1 MSKFKFGKP
10 CENQEGMPEGYT
22 ALENIQRVSPKL
34 FLLPGFNTEEVAKNY
49 CEELN
54 KKHNSSFY
62 RILANVKQVIN
73 EYVIQIPEDAIQ
85 FLSEEEKQKLIDP
98 MPNLAP
104 CEHIPMLY
112 RHIDKQ
118 FIEEFCDS
126 GKLMLTTYNRCKKLE
141 GPIRRDAEEGKTTL
155 ETKEEGLTFQIDCGF
170 GGNCIMLCLSLS
182 KEYTSSKGEKSEC
195 CIEIQNVYD
204 FTNLITDQLL
214 QNGFKVKSVLKGPC
228 CYNDRNIQRQIN
240 TTAIKKME
248 EQMSKEKTIDFDS
261 IFDIA
266 RAVGQNDVYF
276 SKPVEKSVENEYRI
290 VWILDEEPKE
300 ENYFVEIPA
309 AIPFCRRVNS

>member
-1 MSKFKFGKP
+1 MSKFTYGKP
-10 CENQEGMPEGYT
+10 CENQDGMPEGYT
-22 ALENIQRVSPKL
+22 ALESIERIPQRI
-34 FLLPGFNTEEVAKNY
+34 FLLPGFNDCKLVEERSREISGKNTTSFPIIPFKISITEFA
-49 CEELN
+49 
-54 KKHNSSFY
+54 
-62 RILANVKQVIN
+62 
-73 EYVIQIPEDAIQ
+73 IQLPEDAIQ
-85 FLSEEEKQKLIDP
+85 FLTEEEKQKLIDP
-98 MPNLAP
+98 MPNLEP

-118 FIEEFCDS
+118 FIEEFFKY
-126 GKLMLTTYNRCKKLE
+126 GKLKLTTYKRCKNIE
-141 GPIRRDAEEGKTTL
+141 DTIRRDADEGKTTL
-155 ETKEEGLTFQIDCGF
+155 ETKEEGNTIQIGY
-170 GGNCIMLCLSLS
+170 GVVGCIMLCLSLS

-204 FTNLITDQLL
+204 FTYLITDQLL
-214 QNGFKVKSVLKGPC
+214 QNGIKVKSVLKGPC

-248 EQMSKEKTIDFDS
+248 EQMSKGTSSDFNLLFDTAGAID
-261 IFDIA
+261 
-266 RAVGQNDVYF
+266 QNDAYF

-309 AIPFCRRVNS
+309 AIPFCRSVNS

>member
-1 MSKFKFGKP
+1 
-10 CENQEGMPEGYT
+10 
-22 ALENIQRVSPKL
+22 
-34 FLLPGFNTEEVAKNY
+34 
-49 CEELN
+49 
-54 KKHNSSFY
+54 
-62 RILANVKQVIN
+62 
-73 EYVIQIPEDAIQ
+73 
-85 FLSEEEKQKLIDP
+85 

-118 FIEEFCDS
+118 FIEEFCNS
-126 GKLMLTTYNRCKKLE
+126 GKLMLTSYKRCKKLE
-141 GPIRRDAEEGKTTL
+141 DPIRRDAEEGETTL
-155 ETKEEGLTFQIDCGF
+155 ETKEEGHTFQIDCGF

-214 QNGFKVKSVLKGPC
+214 QNGIKVKSVLKGPC

-240 TTAIKKME
+240 TTAIKKMK
-248 EQMSKEKTIDFDS
+248 EQMSKEKTFDFDS
-261 IFDIA
+261 MFDIA
-266 RAVGQNDVYF
+266 GAIGQNDVYF

-300 ENYFVEIPA
+300 ENYFVYIPA
-309 AIPFCRRVNS
+309 AIQFCRRVNS